1 MADYLGIER
10 KRVELNFVF
19 GAFVWLLAA
28 KVCLCEFIQT
38 HFNTGIVKQVQAD
51 EGLQML

>member
-19 GAFVWLLAA
+19 GAFVRLLGA
-28 KVCLCEFIQT
+28 KVCLCEFAKT
-38 HFNTGIVKQVQAD
+38 LFNSGVVKQVQAD
-51 EGLQML
+51 EGLQVL